1 MKKYFFVLIG
11 FLLINSA
18 YAYLDE
24 SSTCTSS
31 TMNAASGNISL
42 EAVEVPNVINIQWEN
57 ADGTTYTTS
66 TCTYDTQ
73 LQIPNAPAARTGFTF
88 RGWTLETTC
97 SLAELDTSIDG
108 DDDKMACL
116 DLNGNGSCT
125 KAGVT
130 ANASLYGLDTAGQWA
145 VPFSYGEVYGEA
157 ICSQTSGTVA
167 TAGNPDTT
175 GAGTTRYCW
184 FRATGYKEDGG
195 EKCDLSTSS
204 WVFNSDNGSASDCA
218 FNCANKCAGNV
229 RGSSG
234 FRAAVYG
241 ATGTKAG
248 DSGGDEKIEEKK
260 KQ

>member
-1 MKKYFFVLIG
+1 MKKYFFFLIG
-11 FLLINSA
+11 FLLVNSA
-18 YAYLDE
+18 FAYLDE

-42 EAVEVPNVINIQWEN
+42 EAVEVPNVIDIQWEN

-73 LQIPNAPAARTGFTF
+73 LQIPNAPASRTGFTF

-97 SLAELDTSIDG
+97 SLAELDTSINADES
-108 DDDKMACL
+108 KRACL
-116 DLNGNGSCT
+116 DLNGNGACT
-125 KAGVT
+125 NEGVT

-145 VPFSYGEVYGEA
+145 VPFEYGVVYGEA
-157 ICSQTSGTVA
+157 ICSQTNGIFA
-167 TAGNPDTT
+167 TAGTPDTT
-175 GAGTTRYCW
+175 GAGVTQYCW
-184 FRATGYKEDGG
+184 CRATGYKENGG
-195 EKCDLSTSS
+195 EKCDLASLS
-204 WVFNSDNGSASDCA
+204 WVFNSEQGSASDCA
-218 FNCANKCAGNV
+218 NDCARHCVSGVQSDSNF
-229 RGSSG
+229 RGPV
-234 FRAAVYG
+234 FG